1 MSAPTL
7 HRPPTTSRP
16 TPPTR
21 SRRPR
26 MLLIAASLVVV
37 AAAAGT
43 SLALTNRS
51 STDTPAAPVASDP
64 ITAGQPTDQLAG
76 QAGDQRG
83 TGDQSSQSGQSGGAA
98 KAGDDAKA
106 KDDSGSRGTGSG
118 SADTAKGAAVLANG
132 VHHAHI
138 RKVDV
143 AGGRLTVD
151 VVQAFFDGDAVKAA
165 IADGKSREEAKY
177 LPVWLRNESSRLR
190 TLPVAAGFKVA
201 FLNPCDEP
209 SGQGATLQRLAANAR
224 SGVYFYSLTVR
235 DGAVQSVRER
245 LAVNAC

>member
-16 TPPTR
+16 APPTR
-21 SRRPR
+21 RRRPR

-37 AAAAGT
+37 AAVAGT
-43 SLALTNRS
+43 GLALANRP
-51 STDTPAAPVASDP
+51 STGTPAAAPVATDA
-64 ITAGQPTDQLAG
+64 IATGQPADQVAG

-83 TGDQSSQSGQSGGAA
+83 ADDQSGQSGSATA
-98 KAGDDAKA
+98 KDDTKA
-106 KDDSGSRGTGSG
+106 KDDSGSRSNGSG
-118 SADTAKGAAVLANG
+118 AADTAKGAAVLADG
-132 VHHAHI
+132 VHHALI

-143 AGGRLTVD
+143 ANGRLTVD

-165 IADGKSREEAKY
+165 IADGKSREEAQY
-177 LPVWLRNESSRLR
+177 LPVWLRNENPRLR
-190 TLPVAAGFKVA
+190 TLPVAAGFKA
-201 FLNPCDEP
+201 TFLNPCDEP
-209 SGQGATLQRLAANAR
+209 SGRGAALERLAVNAR

-235 DGAVQSVRER
+235 DGAVLSVKER

>member
-7 HRPPTTSRP
+7 HRPPTTPRP
-16 TPPTR
+16 APPTR

-26 MLLIAASLVVV
+26 MLLIAAGLVVV

-51 STDTPAAPVASDP
+51 STGTPAAAPVATDA
-64 ITAGQPTDQLAG
+64 IAAGQSADQLAG

-83 TGDQSSQSGQSGGAA
+83 PADQSGQSGGAA
-98 KAGDDAKA
+98 KA
-106 KDDSGSRGTGSG
+106 KDDSSSRGNGSA
-118 SADTAKGAAVLANG
+118 SADTAKGAAVLADG

-143 AGGRLTVD
+143 ANGRLTVD

-165 IADGKSREEAKY
+165 IADGRSREEAQY
-177 LPVWLRNESSRLR
+177 LPVWLRNENPRLR
-190 TLPVAAGFKVA
+190 TLPVAAGFKAA
-201 FLNPCDEP
+201 FLDPCDEP
-209 SGQGATLQRLAANAR
+209 SGRGAALERLAANAQ
-224 SGVYFYSLTVR
+224 SGVYFYSLSVR
-235 DGAVQSVRER
+235 DGAVQSVKER

>member
-7 HRPPTTSRP
+7 DRPPTAPRP
-16 TPPTR
+16 APPTR

-51 STDTPAAPVASDP
+51 SSGTPAAAPAATDAVATS
-64 ITAGQPTDQLAG
+64 QPADQLAG
-76 QAGDQRG
+76 QAGDQRAS
-83 TGDQSSQSGQSGGAA
+83 DESGQRGGATTA
-98 KAGDDAKA
+98 KDDATKA
-106 KDDSGSRGTGSG
+106 KDDSGARGDGSG
-118 SADTAKGAAVLANG
+118 SADTAKGAATLADG
-132 VHHAHI
+132 VHHALI

-143 AGGRLTVD
+143 ANGRLTVD

-165 IADGKSREEAKY
+165 IADGKSREEARY
-177 LPVWLRNESSRLR
+177 LSVWLRNENPRLR
-190 TLPVAAGFKVA
+190 TLPVAAGFKADLVQ
-201 FLNPCDEP
+201 PCDEP
-209 SGQGATLQRLAANAR
+209 SGGGAALERLAANAR
-224 SGVYFYSLTVR
+224 NDVYFYSLTVR
-235 DGAVQSVRER
+235 DGAVRSVKER

>member
-1 MSAPTL
+1 MSASTL
-7 HRPPTTSRP
+7 HRPPTTPRP
-16 TPPTR
+16 APPTR

-26 MLLIAASLVVV
+26 MLLIAAGLVVV

-51 STDTPAAPVASDP
+51 STGTPAAAPVATDA
-64 ITAGQPTDQLAG
+64 IATGQPADQLAG

-83 TGDQSSQSGQSGGAA
+83 PADQSGQSGGAA
-98 KAGDDAKA
+98 KA
-106 KDDSGSRGTGSG
+106 KDDSSSRGNGSA
-118 SADTAKGAAVLANG
+118 SADTAKGAAVLADG

-143 AGGRLTVD
+143 ANGRLTVD

-165 IADGKSREEAKY
+165 IADGRSREEAQY
-177 LPVWLRNESSRLR
+177 LPVWLRNENPRLR
-190 TLPVAAGFKVA
+190 TLPVAAGFKAA
-201 FLNPCDEP
+201 FLDPCDEP
-209 SGQGATLQRLAANAR
+209 SGRGAALERLAANAQ
-224 SGVYFYSLTVR
+224 SGVYFYSLSVR
-235 DGAVQSVRER
+235 DGAVQSVKER

>member
-7 HRPPTTSRP
+7 DRPPRTPRP
-16 TPPTR
+16 APPTR

-51 STDTPAAPVASDP
+51 SSGTPAAPVATDAVATS
-64 ITAGQPTDQLAG
+64 QPADQLAG

-83 TGDQSSQSGQSGGAA
+83 SDESGQSGQS
-98 KAGDDAKA
+98 DTTKA
-106 KDDSGSRGTGSG
+106 KDDSGARGDGSG
-118 SADTAKGAAVLANG
+118 SADTAKGAATLADG
-132 VHHAHI
+132 VHHALI

-143 AGGRLTVD
+143 ANGRLTVD

-165 IADGKSREEAKY
+165 IADGKSREEARY
-177 LPVWLRNESSRLR
+177 LSVWLRNENPRLR
-190 TLPVAAGFKVA
+190 TLPVAAGFKADLVQ
-201 FLNPCDEP
+201 PCDEP
-209 SGQGATLQRLAANAR
+209 SGGGAALERLAANAR
-224 SGVYFYSLTVR
+224 SDVYFYSLTVR
-235 DGAVQSVRER
+235 DGAVQSVKER

>member
-1 MSAPTL
+1 MSTPTL
-7 HRPPTTSRP
+7 HRPPTMPRP
-16 TPPTR
+16 APPTR

-51 STDTPAAPVASDP
+51 STDTPAAAPVATDAIAAS
-64 ITAGQPTDQLAG
+64 QPADQLAG
-76 QAGDQRG
+76 QAADQRG
-83 TGDQSSQSGQSGGAA
+83 TADQSGQSAGAA
-98 KAGDDAKA
+98 RA
-106 KDDSGSRGTGSG
+106 KDDSGSQGNGSG
-118 SADTAKGAAVLANG
+118 SADTAKGAAVLADG
-132 VHHAHI
+132 VHHALI

-143 AGGRLTVD
+143 ANGRLTVD
-151 VVQAFFDGDAVKAA
+151 VVQAFFDGEAVKAA
-165 IADGKSREEAKY
+165 IADGESREEAQY
-177 LPVWLRNESSRLR
+177 LPVWLRNENPRLR
-190 TLPVAAGFKVA
+190 TLPVAAGFKA
-201 FLNPCDEP
+201 DLYQPCEEP
-209 SGQGATLQRLAANAR
+209 SGRGAVLEQLATNAR

>member
-16 TPPTR
+16 APPTR

-37 AAAAGT
+37 AAVAGT
-43 SLALTNRS
+43 GLALANRS
-51 STDTPAAPVASDP
+51 STGTPAAAPVAPDAVA
-64 ITAGQPTDQLAG
+64 AGQPADQLAG
-76 QAGDQRG
+76 QAGDQRSA
-83 TGDQSSQSGQSGGAA
+83 GDQSGQSGGATA
-98 KAGDDAKA
+98 KDDTKA
-106 KDDSGSRGTGSG
+106 KDDSGSRGSGAG
-118 SADTAKGAAVLANG
+118 SADTAKGAAVLADG
-132 VHHAHI
+132 VHHALI
-138 RKVDV
+138 RGVDV

-165 IADGKSREEAKY
+165 IADGKSREQAQY
-177 LPVWLRNESSRLR
+177 LPVWLRNENPRLR
-190 TLPVAAGFKVA
+190 TLPVAAGFKAA

-209 SGQGATLQRLAANAR
+209 SGRGAALERLAVNAR

-235 DGAVQSVRER
+235 DGAVLSVKER

>member
-7 HRPPTTSRP
+7 HRPPTTP
-16 TPPTR
+16 HPAPPTR

-51 STDTPAAPVASDP
+51 STDTPAAGADAVA
-64 ITAGQPTDQLAG
+64 TNQPA
-76 QAGDQRG
+76 DQR
-83 TGDQSSQSGQSGGAA
+83 GQSGGAVKA
-98 KAGDDAKA
+98 KEDTKA
-106 KDDSGSRGTGSG
+106 KDDSGSGGNGSG
-118 SADTAKGAAVLANG
+118 SADTAKGAAILANG
-132 VHHAHI
+132 VHHALI
-138 RKVDV
+138 RGVDV
-143 AGGRLTVD
+143 GSGRLTVD

-165 IADGKSREEAKY
+165 IADGKSREEAQY
-177 LPVWLRNESSRLR
+177 LHVWLRNENPRLR
-190 TLPVAAGFKVA
+190 TLPLAAGFEA
-201 FLNPCDEP
+201 NFLQPCDEP
-209 SGQGATLQRLAANAR
+209 SSRATALERLATNAR

-235 DGAVQSVRER
+235 DGAVQSVTER

>member
-7 HRPPTTSRP
+7 HRPPTTPRP
-16 TPPTR
+16 APPTR

-26 MLLIAASLVVV
+26 MLLIAAGLVVV

-51 STDTPAAPVASDP
+51 STGTPAAAPVATDA
-64 ITAGQPTDQLAG
+64 IATGQPADQLAG

-83 TGDQSSQSGQSGGAA
+83 PADQSGQSGGAA
-98 KAGDDAKA
+98 KA
-106 KDDSGSRGTGSG
+106 KDDSSSRGNGSA
-118 SADTAKGAAVLANG
+118 SADTAKGAAVLADG

-143 AGGRLTVD
+143 ANGRLTVD

-165 IADGKSREEAKY
+165 IADGRSREEAQY
-177 LPVWLRNESSRLR
+177 LPVWLRNENPRLR
-190 TLPVAAGFKVA
+190 TLPVAAGFKAA
-201 FLNPCDEP
+201 FLDPCDEP
-209 SGQGATLQRLAANAR
+209 SGRGAALERLAANAQ
-224 SGVYFYSLTVR
+224 SGVYFYSLSVR
-235 DGAVQSVRER
+235 DGAVQSVKER